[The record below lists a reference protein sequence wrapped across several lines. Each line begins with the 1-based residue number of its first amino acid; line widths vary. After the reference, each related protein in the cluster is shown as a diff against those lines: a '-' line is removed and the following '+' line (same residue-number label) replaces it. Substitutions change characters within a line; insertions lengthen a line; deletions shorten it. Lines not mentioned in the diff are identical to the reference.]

1 LKTITLNLLIILLI
15 SSSLIFIGCT
25 YSGAIRTDISP
36 TAMVGR
42 KYPAKVGIYFAPRLE
57 QYEES
62 TNPST
67 YYGSAHTFTF
77 KMGPAIKEALTK
89 SVGTAYSNVSVLS
102 EPPKPGQFDRDL
114 SFDLQSS
121 NVQIE
126 FVPKFWTSA
135 AKANAIIHVT
145 MEIMDGSSLKAIQ
158 RLTVNGNG
166 FTTQDTSG
174 GGDAQKQFS
183 RAIED
188 AIRQLAE
195 NTANLLISGVAEPKE
210 IK

>member
-1 LKTITLNLLIILLI
+1 
-15 SSSLIFIGCT
+15 
-25 YSGAIRTDISP
+25 
-36 TAMVGR
+36 M
-42 KYPAKVGIYFAPRLE
+42 GIYFAPRLE

-62 TNPST
+62 TNPAT

-102 EPPKPGQFDRDL
+102 EPPKPGQFDRDI